1 MLLTNSFTKSRISVS
16 GTPRQQREYLNFTSE
31 GVTIF
36 LQLYAHLKW
45 RSRGPRCELSLLY
58 RFEEPA
64 RTPGPW
70 AESPGPAASSLLRG
84 PSLDV
89 LMALTFFNKHL
100 EEPAEG
106 LLLDTLSPQAYGN
119 SCRSHADMSR
129 EALLARLASASAPG
143 WEYTLYYMQNLPAR
157 NTFKHVW

>member
-1 MLLTNSFTKSRISVS
+1 MKSRISIS
-16 GTPRQQREYLNFTSE
+16 GTPRQQSEYPHFTSE
-31 GVTIF
+31 GVINF
-36 LQLYAHLKW
+36 LQLYTRLKW
-45 RSRGPRCELSLLY
+45 RSRGPWCELSLLY
-58 RFEEPA
+58 RCEDPA
-64 RTPGPW
+64 HAPGPR
-70 AESPGPAASSLLRG
+70 AESPGPASSLLRG

-106 LLLDTLSPQAYGN
+106 LLLDTFSPQAYGN
-119 SCRSHADMSR
+119 SCRSHADMSH

-143 WEYTLYYMQNLPAR
+143 WEYTLYYMQSLPAH

>member
-1 MLLTNSFTKSRISVS
+1 MLLKNSFTKSRISIS
-16 GTPRQQREYLNFTSE
+16 GTPRQQREYLHFTSE
-31 GVTIF
+31 GVTNF
-36 LQLYAHLKW
+36 LQLYARLKW

-58 RFEEPA
+58 RCEEH
-64 RTPGPW
+64 GPW

-143 WEYTLYYMQNLPAR
+143 WEYTLYYMQNLPVH

>member
-1 MLLTNSFTKSRISVS
+1 MLLTHSFTKSRISIS
-16 GTPRQQREYLNFTSE
+16 GTPRQQREYLHFTSE
-31 GVTIF
+31 GVTNF
-36 LQLYAHLKW
+36 LQLYADLKW

-58 RFEEPA
+58 RCEEPA
-64 RTPGPW
+64 HAPGPW

-106 LLLDTLSPQAYGN
+106 LLLDTLSPQAWGKQL
-119 SCRSHADMSR
+119 SEPRRHEPWSPAGKPRLCKCTRLRVHTLLHAKS
-129 EALLARLASASAPG
+129 PG
-143 WEYTLYYMQNLPAR
+143 A
-157 NTFKHVW
+157 